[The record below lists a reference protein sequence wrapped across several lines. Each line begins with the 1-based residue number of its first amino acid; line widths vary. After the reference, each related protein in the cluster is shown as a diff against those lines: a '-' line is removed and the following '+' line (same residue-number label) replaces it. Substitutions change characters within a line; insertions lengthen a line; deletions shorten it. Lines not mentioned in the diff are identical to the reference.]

1 MKKEI
6 YDNSNELKIL
16 NNLLDQICK
25 SHTNTNNNNLSSS
38 NFKSQIDELNLKFY
52 LETEKYLTSS
62 KSQGHQCQSTLFVIL
77 FKQISLYIKELERLN
92 QVIIEQQDMKNKY
105 KEEFFLKEKLISS
118 LKLANK
124 KLELKLSQVLDKENA
139 LVVENTQLKKENEFI
154 KTNYNS
160 LCQRYIK
167 DNNNS
172 NHNQT
177 KHVSEITKANSSLS
191 NEFELFIPN
200 NKCESN
206 ININGITLPNQS
218 PSNNSQATINSGL
231 IKLIKNKITKRPV
244 NDYMKNA
251 LALSSEIHAKSINL
265 SKGSHRKMISPK
277 PRNANASKI
286 NGNGT
291 GGGENKNEH
300 YRQLIKEEGNS
311 GGMEDY
317 YGGFIHNK
325 SNVVTSKVR
334 KRTSH
339 IIRKIKHMQNS
350 NNSNCNSGGNES
362 IGKQGSGINDN
373 KSFIVNE
380 KK

>member
-38 NFKSQIDELNLKFY
+38 NFKSQIDDLNLKFY

-62 KSQGHQCQSTLFVIL
+62 KSQGQQCQSTLFVIL

-92 QVIIEQQDMKNKY
+92 QVIIEQQDMKMKY

-167 DNNNS
+167 DNNS
-172 NHNQT
+172 CSHSQT

-200 NKCESN
+200 NKCESSLN
-206 ININGITLPNQS
+206 MNGITLPNHS
-218 PSNNSQATINSGL
+218 PSNNSQTSINSGL

-244 NDYMKNA
+244 NDYVKNA

-265 SKGSHRKMISPK
+265 SKGSQRKMISPK

-291 GGGENKNEH
+291 EGDSKHEH

-317 YGGFIHNK
+317 YGGFYHNK
-325 SNVVTSKVR
+325 SNVVTSKIR

-350 NNSNCNSGGNES
+350 NNSNCNNNES
-362 IGKQGSGINDN
+362 LVVKQGSGVNDN